1 MGANLSSSGFLNGL
15 EADKTTDGHLRKM
28 KISWGKKL
36 PLVFQTEAAECG
48 LACLAMIAGY
58 HGAQI
63 DLAALRQRFSV
74 SLRGATLAHVIRFA
88 GQLDLIGRPVRVELA
103 DLAYLKTPAILHW
116 KMDHFVVLKKATRK
130 YLYLHDPAMGPRRVT
145 MAEADRCF
153 TGVALELT
161 PTPSFAPRDE
171 RQPLRLRDMIGRVV
185 GLKRALA
192 QIFALASALEFFSII
207 SPLFLQL
214 TVDKVLAASDRN
226 LLATLGVG
234 FMLLIA
240 LQSFLGGLRSW
251 TTLYFGTS
259 LKLQWYGNL
268 FSHLVRLPVSF
279 FEKRYFGDILSRF
292 DGAEAIQR
300 TLTNSFIETVLDGL
314 ISVFV
319 LAVMFFYS
327 SKLALVVVFSVLV
340 YLTLRN
346 FAYLPLR
353 RAMEEQIVRLA
364 HQQGFMIET
373 LRGIRT
379 IKVLGREDSRKSRW
393 MNLLADS
400 TNAQIATEKLNLLF
414 KTSNG
419 LIFGLQSVAV
429 VWLGATLVLNG
440 KFSIGMLFAF
450 VAYQEQFKARIT
462 NLVDRFFEFR
472 MLSLQVQRLADV
484 VQEKPEPALLDSI
497 SPELEDASIDVQHL
511 HFRYS
516 DMDPWLLEDVSFR
529 IKPGECVAIVG
540 ASGAG
545 KSTLLKLMAGLL
557 HPQAGDVIVNGHSV
571 CQSRA
576 SVLGNVGFV
585 LQDDSLFSGSI
596 ADNIAFASDVADMSR
611 VEECARLV
619 CLDEEINAMPM
630 KYSTLIGD
638 MGSALSGGQQQRL
651 LLARALYQRPS
662 ILILD
667 EATSHLDVPTEQ
679 RIAAMLAE
687 LRMTRIFAAHRPD
700 TIQIADRVI
709 TVSRSGKVSAGNSGR
724 SAVPTIKGEHYV
736 EARR

>member
-1 MGANLSSSGFLNGL
+1 
-15 EADKTTDGHLRKM
+15 M
-28 KISWGKKL
+28 KFSWEQRL
-36 PLVFQTEAAECG
+36 PIVFQTEAAECG

-58 HGAQI
+58 HGLRV
-63 DLAALRQRFSV
+63 DLPALRQRFSV
-74 SLRGATLAHVIRFA
+74 SLRGATLNHVIKFA
-88 GQLDLIGRPVRVELA
+88 AALDLTGRPLRVELE
-103 DLAYLKTPAILHW
+103 DLAYLKTPCILHW
-116 KMDHFVVLKKATRK
+116 KMDHFVVLKKVTRK
-130 YLYLHDPAMGPRRVT
+130 YIYLHDPSMGPRRVSF
-145 MAEADRCF
+145 AEGGRYF

-171 RQPLRLRDMIGRVV
+171 RRPLRLRDLIGRVS

-192 QIFALASALEFFSII
+192 QIFVLAAALELFSIV

-214 TVDKVLAASDRN
+214 TVDKVLAAFDRD
-226 LLATLGVG
+226 LLFTLGIG
-234 FMLLIA
+234 FMLLIG
-240 LQSFLGGLRSW
+240 LQSFLSALRSW

-259 LKLQWYGNL
+259 LKLQWYANL

-300 TLTNSFIETVLDGL
+300 TLTNNFIEALLDGL
-314 ISVFV
+314 ISIFV

-327 SKLALVVVFSVLV
+327 RQLALIVIASVVVYV
-340 YLTLRN
+340 TLRN

-353 RAMEEQIVRLA
+353 RSMEEQIMRLSK
-364 HQQGFMIET
+364 QQTYLIET

-379 IKVLGREDSRKSRW
+379 IKVLGREDGRKTRW
-393 MNLLADS
+393 MNLLADT
-400 TNAQIATEKLNLLF
+400 TNAQVASEKLTLLF
-414 KTSNG
+414 KAANG

-429 VWLGATLVLNG
+429 VWFGATLVLGG

-462 NLVDRFFEFR
+462 NLVDRLYEFR

-484 VQEKPEPALLDSI
+484 VLEKPESTFIERVSA
-497 SPELEDASIDVQHL
+497 EAEDASIDVKHL
-511 HFRYS
+511 FFRYS
-516 DMDPWLLEDVSFR
+516 DTEPWLLQDVTFR
-529 IKPGECVAIVG
+529 VEPGECVAIVG
-540 ASGAG
+540 VSGAG

-557 HPQAGDVIVNGHSV
+557 KPQSGDVIVNGHSV
-571 CQSRA
+571 CESRA
-576 SVLGNVGFV
+576 AVLGNVGFV
-585 LQDDSLFSGSI
+585 LQDDSLFAGTI
-596 ADNIAFASDVADMSR
+596 ADNIAFASDVADMLR
-611 VEECARLV
+611 VEECARLA
-619 CLDEEINAMPM
+619 CLDDEINEMHM
-630 KYSTLIGD
+630 GYNTLIGD

-651 LLARALYQRPS
+651 LLARSLYQQPS

-700 TIQIADRVI
+700 TIRIADRVI
-709 TVSRSGKVSAGNSGR
+709 TLSRSGKLSAEPASPR
-724 SAVPTIKGEHYV
+724 VVPTSSTRFYRGESYV
-736 EARR
+736 QPK